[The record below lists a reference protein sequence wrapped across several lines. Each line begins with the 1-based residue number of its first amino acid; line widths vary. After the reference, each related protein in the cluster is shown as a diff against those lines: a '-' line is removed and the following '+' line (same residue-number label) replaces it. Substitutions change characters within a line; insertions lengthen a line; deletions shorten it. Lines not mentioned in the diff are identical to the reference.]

1 MDTQIQKIFTKLLPR
16 QEEIEW
22 NKNYILIVCVC
33 VCVCVC
39 VYTTHTEVGCKQKA
53 VRYLSNAEDFC

>member
-33 VCVCVC
+33 VY